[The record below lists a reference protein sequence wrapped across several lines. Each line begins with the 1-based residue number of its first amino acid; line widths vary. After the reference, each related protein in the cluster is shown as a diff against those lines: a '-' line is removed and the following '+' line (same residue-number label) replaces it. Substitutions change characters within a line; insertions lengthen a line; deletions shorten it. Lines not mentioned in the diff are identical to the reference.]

1 MPRGFQHKQPL
12 LERQDLDM
20 PSRRSLLKA
29 GVATSGGVL
38 AAILL
43 ARGGLYAGNDVD
55 DALES
60 GNNRA
65 PPQGPQLE
73 FVNVADFNAIGDGDS
88 ANAEANTEA
97 IQTALNTG
105 KNVFLGDAS
114 AVFALAAPLKMH
126 SQQRLYAEGATL
138 LASRRMSQIVMAAD
152 GVTIEGVAFD
162 CNNTQ
167 PENGIPI
174 EASGAVY
181 GISIRDVSNCILRR
195 CSFTRYKRGVSITS
209 SARGIKCG
217 DHLVEDCEAIAGFT
231 WPNWRSGNEQHGAYV
246 GSEAQGDVKSIAEYG
261 NAEREANDVSDIRFV
276 NWRAQEGQY
285 GLALHRCS
293 RISVLGGEF
302 RQMSRAI
309 SIQHQSNNVTVSGVL
324 VENTDSAG
332 IHMAQ
337 GAHKISVVGN
347 RISGTMSNDN
357 AGVQG
362 YYGVREVVVANNIL
376 DSKFDSWDGG
386 GAESLRAPGAAIRFG
401 QQAQG
406 ITIRDNVIR
415 GFRWGV
421 LLKSTIYEDAIKR
434 SDLNYYFTGVR
445 NIRVSRNLISGD
457 YFSGRSGFKQ
467 PMRKSETFGV
477 VVAQS
482 APWEDISRG
491 GWNIGDIT
499 ISENTVS
506 NTGTAYAASKVV
518 SRKWGVEAGFDDEAI
533 RLQDNEA
540 FDADRDYEALGPI
553 NRRAVTSSGNSW
565 ANEN

>member
-1 MPRGFQHKQPL
+1 
-12 LERQDLDM
+12 
-20 PSRRSLLKA
+20 
-29 GVATSGGVL
+29 
-38 AAILL
+38 
-43 ARGGLYAGNDVD
+43 
-55 DALES
+55 
-60 GNNRA
+60 
-65 PPQGPQLE
+65 
-73 FVNVADFNAIGDGDS
+73 
-88 ANAEANTEA
+88 
-97 IQTALNTG
+97 
-105 KNVFLGDAS
+105 
-114 AVFALAAPLKMH
+114 
-126 SQQRLYAEGATL
+126 
-138 LASRRMSQIVMAAD
+138 
-152 GVTIEGVAFD
+152 
-162 CNNTQ
+162 
-167 PENGIPI
+167 
-174 EASGAVY
+174 
-181 GISIRDVSNCILRR
+181 
-195 CSFTRYKRGVSITS
+195 
-209 SARGIKCG
+209 
-217 DHLVEDCEAIAGFT
+217 
-231 WPNWRSGNEQHGAYV
+231 
-246 GSEAQGDVKSIAEYG
+246 
-261 NAEREANDVSDIRFV
+261 
-276 NWRAQEGQY
+276 
-285 GLALHRCS
+285 
-293 RISVLGGEF
+293 
-302 RQMSRAI
+302 
-309 SIQHQSNNVTVSGVL
+309 
-324 VENTDSAG
+324 
-332 IHMAQ
+332 MAQ

-362 YYGVREVVVANNIL
+362 YYGVREVLVANNIL

-518 SRKWGVEAGFDDEAI
+518 VRKWGVEAGFDDEAI

-565 ANEN
+565 NP